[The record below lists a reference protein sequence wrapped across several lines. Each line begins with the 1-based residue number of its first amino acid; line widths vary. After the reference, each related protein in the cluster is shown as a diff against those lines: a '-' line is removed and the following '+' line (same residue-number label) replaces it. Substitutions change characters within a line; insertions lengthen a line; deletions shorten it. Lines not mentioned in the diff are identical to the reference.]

1 MTSENLEY
9 VLDSIYREGQRSDQH
24 EKISNCVQPISN
36 ETNNNNRNSCR
47 IGEKYQKSIY
57 DSIQE
62 STTSKKKNH
71 MLFGTQDGRMLYWL
85 EVIKI

>member
-47 IGEKYQKSIY
+47 IGEK
-57 DSIQE
+57 
-62 STTSKKKNH
+62 
-71 MLFGTQDGRMLYWL
+71 
-85 EVIKI
+85 